1 MGDDFSEES
10 EEENLER
17 KKNPLMCDTPRLTL
31 PEERQAQAEKF
42 YEVSHFYFYFILT
55 QIKE

>member
-31 PEERQAQAEKF
+31 PEERQAQSEKF
-42 YEVSHFYFYFILT
+42 YEVSHCIFF
-55 QIKE
+55 